1 MSSSFSRNT
10 ESLPM
15 GKCTSA
21 LPGVKSDLAYTSLDE
36 CKFIT
41 WLGRG
46 LHSQASK
53 APRIDQLRSYRA
65 GLLLRTDWRGMD
77 RLVVL
82 RHIDNEIAKEEAA
95 PK

>member
-1 MSSSFSRNT
+1 M
-10 ESLPM
+10 
-15 GKCTSA
+15 
-21 LPGVKSDLAYTSLDE
+21 SDLAYTSLDE

-95 PK
+95 QN

>member
-1 MSSSFSRNT
+1 
-10 ESLPM
+10 M
-15 GKCTSA
+15 G
-21 LPGVKSDLAYTSLDE
+21 DLVHATLDE

-53 APRIDQLRSYRA
+53 APRIDQLRSYRD
-65 GLLLRTDWRGMD
+65 GLLLRTDWRGID

-95 PK
+95 QN